1 MDKDN
6 NLTMFPGGATT
17 NKIKNEIRQFAEA
30 MEDHCQF
37 LKLNAQLLKTK
48 FDALKEQ
55 GFTEQQALELCK
67 GSLFNFG

>member
-1 MDKDN
+1 MSKEK
-6 NLTMFPGGATT
+6 LTMFPGGA
-17 NKIKNEIRQFAEA
+17 NASAIKDAVRQFAEA
-30 MEDHCQF
+30 MDDHCQF

-48 FDALKEQ
+48 FEALKEQ

>member
-1 MDKDN
+1 MDKDK
-6 NLTMFPGGATT
+6 LTVFPGGAAA
-17 NKIKNEIRQFAEA
+17 NEIKNAVRQFAEA
-30 MEDHCQF
+30 MSDHCEF

>member
-1 MDKDN
+1 MKKDN

-17 NKIKNEIRQFAEA
+17 NQIKDAVRQFAEA
-30 MEDHCQF
+30 MDDHCQF

>member
-1 MDKDN
+1 MKKDS
-6 NLTMFPGGATT
+6 NLTMFPGGATA
-17 NKIKNEIRQFAEA
+17 NEIKNAVRQFAEA
-30 MEDHCQF
+30 MDDHCQF

>member
-1 MDKDN
+1 MSKDK
-6 NLTMFPGGATT
+6 LTIFPGGATA
-17 NKIKNEIRQFAEA
+17 NEVKNAVRQFGEA
-30 MEDHCQF
+30 IDDHCQF

-48 FDALKEQ
+48 FEALKEQ